1 MRRNVLAGLLL
12 SAVSLMSSPSAAAAQ
27 TLQGATA
34 IAYPQT
40 KRVPLVET
48 QFGVPVAD
56 PYRWLENDV
65 RNDPEVKAWVD
76 AQNRVTD
83 AFLASLPARKAL
95 QQRLAELLN
104 YERYSGILK
113 KGGRYFYSRNSGLQN
128 QSVLYVRDRLDG
140 AERVL
145 IDPNPWSKD
154 GATALA
160 EWQPNDQGT
169 KLLYAVQDGGTD
181 WRTLRVR
188 DIATG
193 QDTADGIKWSK
204 FSDLTWAKDGRG
216 FYYARYAEPA
226 KGQQYQGSSR
236 NQKIYFHRLGTP
248 QSADRLIYSTP
259 RQPGLYHGTSLSDDG
274 KRLIIT
280 SSETGIGYQVVVIDV
295 ARPAAK
301 ARVLVPGFDDNY
313 YYAGSVGPVLYF
325 VTNKGAPK
333 QKMVAID
340 ASAKAPRQKTVVP
353 ESEATL
359 EGADII
365 GGRIAARYMADVKS
379 EVRILGLDG
388 SLVRKVDLPGIGA
401 VIGFAGENDDPE
413 TFFAFTSFNRPTTV
427 YRYNVKDGEESV
439 WAAPKVPF
447 NPDDYSVEQ
456 RFYASKDGTRV
467 PMFIVRKKG
476 VTGPAPTLLYAYG
489 GFDIAIP
496 PSFSATRIAWL
507 EKGGVYVSANIRGGS
522 EYGRAWHD
530 AGRLA
535 NKQNVFDDFIAAA
548 EYLKANGI
556 ASPKGLA
563 IDGASNGGLLIGAVV
578 NQRPDLFDAAHPAVG
593 VMDMLRFDRFTE
605 GHSWVGDYGSPGKEA
620 DFRTLIGYSPYHN
633 IKTGVHYPPIL
644 ATTADTDDRVV
655 PGHSF
660 KYIAAMQAAD
670 PNGAP
675 HLIRIETRAGHGSR
689 KPIAKIIEETADVY
703 DFLGHFTGLDQPH

>member
-1 MRRNVLAGLLL
+1 MRRNFLAAVLL
-12 SAVSLMSSPSAAAAQ
+12 SSIALTAAPSVAAAQ
-27 TLQGATA
+27 TV
-34 IAYPQT
+34 YPQT
-40 KRVPLVET
+40 RRVALVET

-65 RNDPEVKAWVD
+65 RNDSEVRAWVD
-76 AQNRVTD
+76 AENKVTNS
-83 AFLASLPARKAL
+83 FLATLPARKAL

-104 YERYSGILK
+104 YERYTSILK
-113 KGGRYFYSRNSGLQN
+113 KGGRYFYARNSGLQN

-181 WRTLRVR
+181 WRTLKVR
-188 DIATG
+188 DIASGKDTG
-193 QDTADGIKWSK
+193 DQIKWSK
-204 FSDLTWAKDGRG
+204 FSELTWAKDGRG

-226 KGQQYQGSSR
+226 AGQQYQGSSR
-236 NQKIYFHRLGTP
+236 NQKIYFHKLGTA
-248 QSADRLIYSTP
+248 QSADRLIYATP
-259 RQPGLYHGTSLSDDG
+259 NQPGLYHSTSLSEDG
-274 KRLIIT
+274 KRLVIT
-280 SSETGIGYQVVVIDV
+280 SSETGIGYQVAVIDLGRLG
-295 ARPAAK
+295 AR
-301 ARVLVPGFDDNY
+301 ARILVPGFADNY
-313 YYAGSVGPVLYF
+313 SYVGSVGPVLYF
-325 VTNKGAPK
+325 ATNKDAPK
-333 QKMVAID
+333 QKIVTID
-340 ASAKAPRQKTVVP
+340 ASAKTPKLKTVVP
-353 ESEATL
+353 ESQATL

-365 GGRIAARYMADVKS
+365 GGWIAARYMSDVKS
-379 EVRILGLDG
+379 EVRILTLGG
-388 SLVRKVDLPGIGA
+388 SLVRNVDLPGIGA
-401 VIGFAGENDDPE
+401 VLGFAGDNDDPE

-427 YRYNVKDGEESV
+427 YRYDVKSGEESV

-578 NQRPDLFDAAHPAVG
+578 DQRPDLFDAAHPAVG

-620 DFRTLIGYSPYHN
+620 DFRTLLAYSPYHN
-633 IKTGVHYPPIL
+633 IKAGVHYPPIL

-660 KYIAAMQAAD
+660 KYVAAMQAAD

-675 HLIRIETRAGHGSR
+675 HLIRIETRAGHGSG
-689 KPIAKIIEETADVY
+689 KPIAKVIEETADVY
-703 DFLGHFTGLDQPH
+703 AFLGHFTGLDPAR